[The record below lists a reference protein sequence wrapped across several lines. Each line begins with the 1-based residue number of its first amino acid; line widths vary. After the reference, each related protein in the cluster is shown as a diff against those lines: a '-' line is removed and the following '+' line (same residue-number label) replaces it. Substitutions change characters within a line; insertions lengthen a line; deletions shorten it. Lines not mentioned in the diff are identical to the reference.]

1 MFLWQAM
8 IQFRMRLVCVVT
20 ENKIVVKF
28 HGKCVGIVRDI
39 DHYITEDG
47 WLEMCGNKEMRA
59 YKLVWTIT
67 ENLTENREEEGKRT
81 GEKVNVFV
89 RENL

>member
-1 MFLWQAM
+1 M
-8 IQFRMRLVCVVT
+8 IQFRIRLVGVVT

-47 WLEMCGNKEMRA
+47 WL
-59 YKLVWTIT
+59 
-67 ENLTENREEEGKRT
+67 
-81 GEKVNVFV
+81 
-89 RENL
+89 